1 MADLLFL
8 PHFLRSRV
16 KSGAFSLA
24 DFSNHPPMLGEVPR
38 LLL

>member
-16 KSGAFSLA
+16 KSGVVPFV
-24 DFSNHPPMLGEVPR
+24 DFSNHPPGEVPR
-38 LLL
+38 LL